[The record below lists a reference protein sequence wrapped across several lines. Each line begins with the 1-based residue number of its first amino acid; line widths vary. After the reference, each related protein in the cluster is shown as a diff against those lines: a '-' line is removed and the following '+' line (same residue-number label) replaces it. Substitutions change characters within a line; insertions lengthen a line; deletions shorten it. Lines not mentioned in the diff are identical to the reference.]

1 MWIRDIGISLK
12 LDTVQG
18 SIMLIIKYKDFGAP
32 TVQWRRQRPTSCS
45 RVFEYQLLCP
55 YFSYIAWYYWYRER
69 QKEGRVGPYLKVI
82 LNFTFDDNYLRRH

>member
-18 SIMLIIKYKDFGAP
+18 SIRLIIKYKDFGAP

-45 RVFEYQLLCP
+45 RGFEYQLLCP
-55 YFSYIAWYYWYRER
+55 YF
-69 QKEGRVGPYLKVI
+69 
-82 LNFTFDDNYLRRH
+82 FTLFDTIGIVKDKKRADLAHI